1 MPPPRV
7 LKRHTDTLR
16 PRENNVQATTMC
28 VPTIATE
35 APAAAAPAA
44 APVRLTVSKQTAL
57 RHLKAR
63 MQTGVAIRRRS
74 VRYMEDLEE
83 ARTAKAEWVGLV
95 GEMLRQMFHGDAGN
109 ATAERFN
116 DWVGRV
122 YPDYAEMELFVGQFY
137 EEMDHRLARLRDVVR
152 QVMEMTDLVPI
163 SRTPAPP
170 PSADNAGSTKV
181 EIMPATSAPGAAA
194 PAGGNAPAG
203 KTPTV
208 PAAAAAAA
216 AARAVILDDIPEP
229 ETPDVKPA
237 PGGLLLVHDGAASHS
252 AEVRTFLQTLGIDV
266 RVIQANSQDAKAAT
280 AALEQ
285 HRDAASFAAV
295 MLGAEEAA
303 QLRAPTG
310 PCAVTFQLGYLA
322 GRLGAVRVCI
332 LSPGANADGA
342 PDAFGIRTLALDQAH
357 GWHLQLARH
366 LKKGGIEVDLNKLC

>member
-1 MPPPRV
+1 M
-7 LKRHTDTLR
+7 
-16 PRENNVQATTMC
+16 QATTMC

-35 APAAAAPAA
+35 APPATPA

-63 MQTGVAIRRRS
+63 MQTGVSIRRRS

-95 GEMLRQMFHGDAGN
+95 GEMLRQMFQGDAGD
-109 ATAERFN
+109 AIAERFN

-122 YPDYAEMELFVGQFY
+122 FPDYAEMELFVGQFY

-163 SRTPAPP
+163 SRTPAPA
-170 PSADNAGSTKV
+170 PSADNVGSTKV
-181 EIMPATSAPGAAA
+181 EILPAASAAGAAA
-194 PAGGNAPAG
+194 PPAG
-203 KTPTV
+203 KAASSTNKPAPATPT
-208 PAAAAAAA
+208 P
-216 AARAVILDDIPEP
+216 AVILDDILEP
-229 ETPDVKPA
+229 EIPDVKPA
-237 PGGLLLVHDGAASHS
+237 PGGLLLVHDGAAAHS
-252 AEVRTFLQTLGIDV
+252 AEVRTFLQMLGIDL

-295 MLGAEEAA
+295 LLGAEEAA
-303 QLRAPTG
+303 QLRAPAG
-310 PCAVTFQLGYLA
+310 PCSVTFQLGYLA
-322 GRLGAVRVCI
+322 GRLGASRVCI
-332 LSPGANADGA
+332 LSPGASAEGA
-342 PDAFGIRTLALDQAH
+342 PDAFGIRTLALDQGH
-357 GWHLQLARH
+357 GWHLQFARH

>member
-1 MPPPRV
+1 
-7 LKRHTDTLR
+7 
-16 PRENNVQATTMC
+16 MC

-35 APAAAAPAA
+35 APAAAPPA

-63 MQTGVAIRRRS
+63 MQAGVAIRRRS

-95 GEMLRQMFHGDAGN
+95 SEMLRQMFHGDSGDVIV
-109 ATAERFN
+109 ERFN
-116 DWVGRV
+116 DWIGRV
-122 YPDYAEMELFVGQFY
+122 FPDYAEMELFVGQFY

-163 SRTPAPP
+163 SRNAPTVSVAASPA
-170 PSADNAGSTKV
+170 AENAGDAKV
-181 EIMPATSAPGAAA
+181 EIMTAASAPGAGAPQIGKPATSKNPPAPAA
-194 PAGGNAPAG
+194 PA
-203 KTPTV
+203 
-208 PAAAAAAA
+208 
-216 AARAVILDDIPEP
+216 AVAILDDIPEP

-237 PGGLLLVHDGAASHS
+237 PGGLLLVHDSSGAASQS
-252 AEVRTFLQTLGIDV
+252 VEVRTFLQTLGIDV

-310 PCAVTFQLGYLA
+310 PCSVTFQLGYLA
-322 GRLGAVRVCI
+322 GRLGASRICI
-332 LSPGANADGA
+332 LSSGSNAESA

-366 LKKGGIEVDLNKLC
+366 LRKGGIEVDLNKLC

>member
-1 MPPPRV
+1 M
-7 LKRHTDTLR
+7 
-16 PRENNVQATTMC
+16 QATTMC

-35 APAAAAPAA
+35 APAAPA

-83 ARTAKAEWVGLV
+83 ARAAKAEWVGLV

-109 ATAERFN
+109 AIAERFN

-122 YPDYAEMELFVGQFY
+122 YPDFAEMELFVGQFY
-137 EEMDHRLARLRDVVR
+137 EEMDHRSARLRDVVR

-163 SRTPAPP
+163 TRTPAPAP
-170 PSADNAGSTKV
+170 TADNAGSTKV
-181 EIMPATSAPGAAA
+181 EIMPATSAAKPNVNV
-194 PAGGNAPAG
+194 PAGNAPVGIAPSG
-203 KTPTV
+203 KP
-208 PAAAAAAA
+208 P
-216 AARAVILDDIPEP
+216 ARAVILDDIPEP
-229 ETPDVKPA
+229 EAPDVKPA

-295 MLGAEEAA
+295 MLGADEAG
-303 QLRAPTG
+303 QLRAPAG
-310 PCAVTFQLGYLA
+310 PCSVTFQLGYLA
-322 GRLGAVRVCI
+322 GRLGASRICI

>member
-1 MPPPRV
+1 M
-7 LKRHTDTLR
+7 
-16 PRENNVQATTMC
+16 QATTMC

-35 APAAAAPAA
+35 AQAATAP

-63 MQTGVAIRRRS
+63 MQAGVAIRRRS
-74 VRYMEDLEE
+74 VRYMEDLED
-83 ARTAKAEWVGLV
+83 ARAAKAEWVGLV
-95 GEMLRQMFHGDAGN
+95 GEMLKQMFHGDAGN
-109 ATAERFN
+109 AAADRFN
-116 DWVGRV
+116 DWAGRV

-152 QVMEMTDLVPI
+152 QVMEMTDVVPI
-163 SRTPAPP
+163 ARPTPQTPPTAPAA
-170 PSADNAGSTKV
+170 ADRAGSAKV
-181 EIMPATSAPGAAA
+181 EILQTAATGPTAGAANVTNK
-194 PAGGNAPAG
+194 PAS
-203 KTPTV
+203 PTAR

-216 AARAVILDDIPEP
+216 AATILEDIPEP

-237 PGGLLLVHDGAASHS
+237 PGGLLLVHDGAAAHS

-303 QLRAPTG
+303 QLRAPSG

-322 GRLGAVRVCI
+322 GRLGASRICI
-332 LSPGANADGA
+332 LSPGSTADGA
-342 PDAFGIRTLALDQAH
+342 PDAFGIRTLALDPAH

>member
-1 MPPPRV
+1 M
-7 LKRHTDTLR
+7 
-16 PRENNVQATTMC
+16 QATTMC
-28 VPTIATE
+28 GPTIAAE
-35 APAAAAPAA
+35 APAAPA

-83 ARTAKAEWVGLV
+83 ARAAKAEWVGIV
-95 GEMLRQMFHGDAGN
+95 GEMLRQMFQADAGDAI
-109 ATAERFN
+109 AERFN

-152 QVMEMTDLVPI
+152 QVMEMTDLIPI
-163 SRTPAPP
+163 SRTPAP
-170 PSADNAGSTKV
+170 STDSAGSTKV

-194 PAGGNAPAG
+194 PATAGNAPAG
-203 KTPTV
+203 KAPAKTSP
-208 PAAAAAAA
+208 PPPHAAAP
-216 AARAVILDDIPEP
+216 ARPPMLEDIPEP

-237 PGGLLLVHDGAASHS
+237 PGGLLLVHEGAASHS

-295 MLGAEEAA
+295 MLGGDEAA
-303 QLRAPTG
+303 QLRAPAG

-322 GRLGAVRVCI
+322 GRLGASRICI
-332 LSPGANADGA
+332 LSPGAGQDGA
-342 PDAFGIRTLALDQAH
+342 PDAFGIRTLVLDQSH

>member
-1 MPPPRV
+1 M
-7 LKRHTDTLR
+7 
-16 PRENNVQATTMC
+16 QATTMC

-44 APVRLTVSKQTAL
+44 AAPVRLTVSKQTAL

-63 MQTGVAIRRRS
+63 MQSGVAIRRRS

-83 ARTAKAEWVGLV
+83 ARSAKAEWVGLV
-95 GEMLRQMFHGDAGN
+95 GEMLRQMFHGDAGGG
-109 ATAERFN
+109 AAERFN

-163 SRTPAPP
+163 TRAPAPAH
-170 PSADNAGSTKV
+170 SADNAGSTKV
-181 EIMPATSAPGAAA
+181 EIMPATSPAQPYVTAPPSNAPVAKAPSRKPAAATAAA
-194 PAGGNAPAG
+194 PAAH
-203 KTPTV
+203 T
-208 PAAAAAAA
+208 
-216 AARAVILDDIPEP
+216 VILDDIPEP

-285 HRDAASFAAV
+285 HRDAASYAAV
-295 MLGAEEAA
+295 MLGADEAG
-303 QLRAPTG
+303 QLRAPAG
-310 PCAVTFQLGYLA
+310 PCSVTFQLGYLA
-322 GRLGAVRVCI
+322 GRLGASRICI

>member
-1 MPPPRV
+1 M
-7 LKRHTDTLR
+7 
-16 PRENNVQATTMC
+16 QA
-28 VPTIATE
+28 
-35 APAAAAPAA
+35 
-44 APVRLTVSKQTAL
+44 
-57 RHLKAR
+57 
-63 MQTGVAIRRRS
+63 GVAIRRRS

-95 GEMLRQMFHGDAGN
+95 GEMLRQMFHGDAGD
-109 ATAERFN
+109 AIVERFN

-137 EEMDHRLARLRDVVR
+137 EEMDHRLARMRDVVR

-163 SRTPAPP
+163 TRTPAPAAAAAP
-170 PSADNAGSTKV
+170 ADDASSTKV
-181 EIMPATSAPGAAA
+181 EIMSAASTPGAAA
-194 PAGGNAPAG
+194 PTVGKPVPSKAQPAPLPVVA
-203 KTPTV
+203 
-208 PAAAAAAA
+208 
-216 AARAVILDDIPEP
+216 ILDDIPEP
-229 ETPDVKPA
+229 ETPEVKPA
-237 PGGLLLVHDGAASHS
+237 PGGLLLVHDSSGGAASQS
-252 AEVRTFLQTLGIDV
+252 AELRTFLQTLGIDV

-295 MLGAEEAA
+295 MLGTEEAA

-322 GRLGAVRVCI
+322 GRLGASRICI
-332 LSPGANADGA
+332 LSPGSNADNA

>member
-1 MPPPRV
+1 M
-7 LKRHTDTLR
+7 
-16 PRENNVQATTMC
+16 QATTMC

-35 APAAAAPAA
+35 ASPAGAAPA

-83 ARTAKAEWVGLV
+83 ARAAKAVWVGIV
-95 GEMLRQMFHGDAGN
+95 GEMLRQMFHGDAGD

-122 YPDYAEMELFVGQFY
+122 FPDYAEMELFVGQFY

-163 SRTPAPP
+163 SRTPAPV
-170 PSADNAGSTKV
+170 PSADSAGSTKV
-181 EIMPATSAPGAAA
+181 EIIPATSAPGAAA
-194 PAGGNAPAG
+194 PAAGGNAPMA
-203 KTPTV
+203 KAPATP
-208 PAAAAAAA
+208 PAP
-216 AARAVILDDIPEP
+216 ARPVILDDIPEP

-280 AALEQ
+280 VALEQ

-295 MLGAEEAA
+295 LLGAEEAA
-303 QLRAPTG
+303 QLRAPAG
-310 PCAVTFQLGYLA
+310 PCSVTFQLGYLA
-322 GRLGAVRVCI
+322 GRLGASRICI
-332 LSPGANADGA
+332 LSPGASPDGGA
-342 PDAFGIRTLALDQAH
+342 PDAFGVRALVLDGAH